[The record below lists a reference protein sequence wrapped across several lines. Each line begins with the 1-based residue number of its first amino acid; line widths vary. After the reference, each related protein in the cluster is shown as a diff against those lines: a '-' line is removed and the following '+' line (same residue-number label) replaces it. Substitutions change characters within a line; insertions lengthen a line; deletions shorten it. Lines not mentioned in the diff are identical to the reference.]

1 MDRPLIP
8 IRNAEDLKKILFI
21 QKTVTEQAKN
31 EMLAVATDG
40 IQDPKTAKAFIAEER
55 KLLEKYA
62 NYPTL
67 TEFAESPD
75 LTNGAKW
82 GATFGVTILVG
93 GLIIKEVETRLPH
106 MKPVLRH
113 MVMLLLKELHK
124 PEHRYLIEPLENN
137 LKMNSKSMAQG
148 QQSAVKRQ
156 IVMELADVIIG
167 VGARYGL
174 MTKKDGTVMITPV
187 GRRVLFHMVDAQRF
201 IDEMSKA
208 HAHFQAIKPR
218 LSMV

>member
-1 MDRPLIP
+1 
-8 IRNAEDLKKILFI
+8 
-21 QKTVTEQAKN
+21 
-31 EMLAVATDG
+31 
-40 IQDPKTAKAFIAEER
+40 
-55 KLLEKYA
+55 
-62 NYPTL
+62 
-67 TEFAESPD
+67 
-75 LTNGAKW
+75 
-82 GATFGVTILVG
+82 
-93 GLIIKEVETRLPH
+93 

-124 PEHRYLIEPLENN
+124 PEHRYLIEPLEQN
-137 LKMNSKSMAQG
+137 LKINSKSMAEG
-148 QQSAVKRQ
+148 QRSAVKRQ

-167 VGARYGL
+167 VGSRYGL

-208 HAHFQAIKPR
+208 HIRFQAIKPR

>member
-67 TEFAESPD
+67 TEFADSPD

-124 PEHRYLIEPLENN
+124 PEHRYLIEPLEQN
-137 LKMNSKSMAQG
+137 LKINSKSMAEG
-148 QQSAVKRQ
+148 QRSAVKRQ

-167 VGARYGL
+167 VGSRYGL

-208 HAHFQAIKPR
+208 HIRFQAIKPR